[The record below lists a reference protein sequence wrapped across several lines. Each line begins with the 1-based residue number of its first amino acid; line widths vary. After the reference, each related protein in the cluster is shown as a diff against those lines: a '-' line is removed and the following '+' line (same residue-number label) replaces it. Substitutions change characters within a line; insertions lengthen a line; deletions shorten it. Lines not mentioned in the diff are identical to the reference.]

1 MQAESA
7 EAEERMAAL
16 EDKIEALEA
25 ENAHLESMKVCALK
39 RYIIFTEILTVEAV
53 SSLTQH
59 WTSIKILLLVP
70 FRVFFAIVKSSLI
83 QYHSVAL
90 EGSSIH
96 CGQPGAKLTC
106 G

>member
-25 ENAHLESMKVCALK
+25 ENAHLESMKVCDSK
-39 RYIIFTEILTVEAV
+39 RYIKFTESLTVEAV

-59 WTSIKILLLVP
+59 
-70 FRVFFAIVKSSLI
+70 
-83 QYHSVAL
+83 
-90 EGSSIH
+90 
-96 CGQPGAKLTC
+96 
-106 G
+106 